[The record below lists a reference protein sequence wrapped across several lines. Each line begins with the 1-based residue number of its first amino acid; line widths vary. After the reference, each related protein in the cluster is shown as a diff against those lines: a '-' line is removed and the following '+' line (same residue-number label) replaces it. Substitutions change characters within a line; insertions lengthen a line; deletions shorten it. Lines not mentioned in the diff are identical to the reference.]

1 MVTILLLFKLMS
13 TIIDKYVAPSL
24 TKISD
29 TLRLPSAVA
38 NATLI
43 AFANGAGD
51 VITAIVS
58 TNEDDGINIS
68 VGQLYGSGL
77 FILTLVLGFV
87 IFL

>member
-1 MVTILLLFKLMS
+1 MS
-13 TIIDKYVAPSL
+13 SIIEKYVAPSL

-29 TLRLPSAVA
+29 TLKIPSAVA

-51 VITAIVS
+51 VITSVMQS
-58 TNEDDGINIS
+58 DEDDGINMS

-77 FILTLVLGFV
+77 FIMTLVLGFV

>member
-1 MVTILLLFKLMS
+1 MS
-13 TIIDKYVAPSL
+13 SIIEKYVAPAL
-24 TKISD
+24 TKIAD
-29 TLRLPSAVA
+29 ALKLPSAVA

-51 VITAIVS
+51 VITSIVS
-58 TNEDDGINIS
+58 ADEDDGINMSI
-68 VGQLYGSGL
+68 GQLYGSGL